1 MTHIQILLHLFLFLF
16 MLFAVSNLSPA
27 TPEKVEDK
35 WNTMNTALKRIITN
49 WERSGQGD
57 GGFLDED
64 DGIEFGNLRGRPQH
78 ALDSRRKFFDDKPSY
93 LLYLWDILDEH
104 NLVQS
109 SMQQLLHGIG
119 SEDGSNGVP
128 SVVGGGAAKRNNNE
142 DDSLLSSSKKKGR
155 KDNAEVFAQLSS
167 SINNHGES
175 LVSVAQITAKE
186 QARNQVEARVS
197 TLYARIDA
205 LEDRRSAMAIRITE
219 TDNRQPEDN

>member
-1 MTHIQILLHLFLFLF
+1 M
-16 MLFAVSNLSPA
+16 VN
-27 TPEKVEDK
+27 
-35 WNTMNTALKRIITN
+35 
-49 WERSGQGD
+49 GQGD

-109 SMQQLLHGIG
+109 SMQQLLLGIG

-142 DDSLLSSSKKKGR
+142 DDSLSSSSKKKGR

-167 SINNHGES
+167 NINNHGES
-175 LVSVAQITAKE
+175 LISVAQITAKE
-186 QARNQVEARVS
+186 QARNRVEARVS

-219 TDNRQPEDN
+219 TDNQRTIDALEREMQKIDDGIAMRMVEINGMSATPTRSNCSPTDK